1 MLEGDISVAWYA
13 DQSLRVYSTQWGEL
27 VGAAR
32 KNQIWLEFG
41 FSMREDDYIYMSQ
54 ALIDSTG
61 NVVQVRRKLR
71 PSGGER
77 TMFSDG
83 TVDEFKVFQT
93 EFGRLGVLECWE

>member
-1 MLEGDISVAWYA
+1 MAWYA
-13 DQSLRVYSTQWGEL
+13 DQSLRVNSTQWDQL
-27 VGAAR
+27 VEAAQQ
-32 KNQIWLEFG
+32 NNIWVALG
-41 FSMREDDYIYMSQ
+41 FSLREEDYIYMAQ

-61 NVVQVRRKLR
+61 KVIQIRRKLR

-93 EFGRLGVLECWE
+93 QFGRLGLLECWE

>member
-1 MLEGDISVAWYA
+1 MAWYA
-13 DQSLRVYSTQWGEL
+13 DQSLRVNSTQWDRL
-27 VGAAR
+27 VEAAR
-32 KNQIWLEFG
+32 ENQIWVALG

-61 NVVQVRRKLR
+61 NVIQIRRKLR

-77 TMFSDG
+77 TIFSDG

-93 EFGRLGVLECWE
+93 QFGRLGLLECWE